1 MIIYGETPSQ
11 WKNNFLTW
19 VKDNK
24 RKVIA
29 FVVWS
34 IILLA
39 I

>member
-1 MIIYGETPSQ
+1 MIIYGETPSA
-11 WKNNFLTW
+11 WKNHFITW
-19 VKDNK
+19 AKDNK
-24 RKVIA
+24 KKILA

>member
-1 MIIYGETPSQ
+1 MIIYGETPSE
-11 WKNNFLTW
+11 WKNHLVSW